1 MFYGRKMLRKVRKL
15 TPSSQIP
22 TTSLLQIAAVSRYY
36 LIINYYFFI
45 LIFSSILTSHTQLA
59 QCWVIVLAA
68 YPLTL
73 SYSFSGVRMPLCQR
87 SVTPISPPPPASRP
101 QVKSVGQYVKSSK
114 NVKKRQLVMKFAR
127 NLLQMRKDDQMQL
140 AVRARSDQR
149 RSSGGCRDWARAG
162 GESSLRSPPL
172 GTVGQAW

>member
-1 MFYGRKMLRKVRKL
+1 MLGDC
-15 TPSSQIP
+15 
-22 TTSLLQIAAVSRYY
+22 TSCLPVDIIVLIFRCPNATLPAVSHTD
-36 LIINYYFFI
+36 
-45 LIFSSILTSHTQLA
+45 LT
-59 QCWVIVLAA
+59 
-68 YPLTL
+68 
-73 SYSFSGVRMPLCQR
+73 
-87 SVTPISPPPPASRP
+87 PPPPSRP